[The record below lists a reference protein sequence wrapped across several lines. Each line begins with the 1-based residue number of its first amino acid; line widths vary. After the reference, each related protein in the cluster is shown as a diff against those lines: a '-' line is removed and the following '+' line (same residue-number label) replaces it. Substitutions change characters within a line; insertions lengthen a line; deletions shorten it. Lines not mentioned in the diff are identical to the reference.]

1 VDVPDESARGGW
13 TATSADYVAPQKPGQ
28 PDAWSQEFGHR
39 ASQHLREVALTVP
52 PAEIAELLQL
62 EPSSK
67 AVVRRRTVALDRRP
81 VELADSWYPVIVA
94 GGTALALDRRI
105 KGGAPTLLAE
115 LGYTAAKVIEDVC
128 APKITRE
135 QSSLLFLPDDERLLE
150 LTRTSFDA
158 DGAPFEVSVMAMNPE
173 LPDGELRKLR
183 YELNLI

>member
-1 VDVPDESARGGW
+1 MDGMPAGW
-13 TATSADYVAPQKPGQ
+13 TATSLDYVKPQEPGK

-39 ASQHLREVALTVP
+39 ASQHLREVELLVP
-52 PAEIAELLQL
+52 PAEIAELLRL
-62 EPSSK
+62 ERGGK
-67 AVVRRRTVALDRRP
+67 AIVRRRTVALDHRP

-94 GGTALALDRRI
+94 GGTALALDKRI

-115 LGYTAAKVIEDVC
+115 LGYTAAKVVESVC

-135 QSSLLFLPDDERLLE
+135 QSSLLFLPENERLLE

-158 DGAPFEVSVMAMNPE
+158 AGDPFEVSVMAMNPE
-173 LPDGELRKLR
+173 LPDGELRQLR